1 MGNKSEFWQG
11 LEKKHLKKINRL
23 MAVDFYKNF
32 NQKSL
37 FFNYLL
43 DDLIHMLIVGPTGTG
58 KSKMVEA
65 LIRHLTKRKPR
76 PTVILLDP
84 GGSTAQ
90 AVENW
95 ALKKELFSRLAIL
108 DPAEENF
115 YLTYNPM
122 RRASKMKLELQAR
135 YVQEAILIALEIDQ
149 KDSVYYQPMLERVL
163 YSLSHVLMETG
174 YGLKE
179 AGYLLTNEPNAKAM
193 AIIDRA
199 KTEAV
204 KDFWLDLQ
212 KAKAR
217 DRQQILALVQARLLP
232 FLTSELIQRMAAF
245 PERGLDFSN
254 FIESGKLFLVNLEA
268 GSSLSRQD
276 SKLLANLLIS
286 SIVRA
291 CFSRPANTGREVYL
305 FIEECGEGLIGTEIG
320 LMLRRARKQNLKVI
334 LLNQDISSL
343 IARNKE
349 VFYQIWSNT
358 NFKVAFGDLP
368 FEDLKILAY
377 EFYGEEFNLKDL
389 KDEIYR
395 TYFEPK
401 ESARTI
407 YSSSDVDTWG
417 ESKAHTTELLG
428 SRASEHIA
436 QSSSRASM
444 SGDSTVPFYEYLP
457 QKELAGREYWSIEEH
472 LHQVMVS
479 LKGMKRGQIAL
490 KRRNELV
497 KVLNVPYISD
507 IKPPANAGA
516 MKERIFKESGFYAT
530 IEEVEEEEARKRKEI
545 QPYAD

>member
-1 MGNKSEFWQG
+1 
-11 LEKKHLKKINRL
+11 
-23 MAVDFYKNF
+23 
-32 NQKSL
+32 
-37 FFNYLL
+37 
-43 DDLIHMLIVGPTGTG
+43 
-58 KSKMVEA
+58 
-65 LIRHLTKRKPR
+65 
-76 PTVILLDP
+76 
-84 GGSTAQ
+84 
-90 AVENW
+90 
-95 ALKKELFSRLAIL
+95 
-108 DPAEENF
+108 
-115 YLTYNPM
+115 
-122 RRASKMKLELQAR
+122 
-135 YVQEAILIALEIDQ
+135 
-149 KDSVYYQPMLERVL
+149 
-163 YSLSHVLMETG
+163 
-174 YGLKE
+174 
-179 AGYLLTNEPNAKAM
+179 M